1 MNALSKVLGLVLL
14 STLAVAPS
22 HARPGPAPTAPR
34 LAIYP
39 QPLPPRHD
47 GLAPRMAINPQPLP
61 PRHDGS
67 ARIAINPQPL
77 PPRGPDPALR
87 SMPAKPYIG
96 ETEKN

>member
-1 MNALSKVLGLVLL
+1 MKALSKVLGLVLL
-14 STLAVAPS
+14 STLGVAPS

-34 LAIYP
+34 L
-39 QPLPPRHD
+39 
-47 GLAPRMAINPQPLP
+47 AINPQPLP

-87 SMPAKPYIG
+87 STPAKPYIG

>member
-14 STLAVAPS
+14 STLGVAPS

-34 LAIYP
+34 L
-39 QPLPPRHD
+39 
-47 GLAPRMAINPQPLP
+47 AINPQPLP

-87 SMPAKPYIG
+87 STPAKPYIG

>member
-14 STLAVAPS
+14 STLGVAPS

-34 LAIYP
+34 A
-39 QPLPPRHD
+39 
-47 GLAPRMAINPQPLP
+47 AINPQPLP

-77 PPRGPDPALR
+77 PPSHDGSARIAINPQPLPPRGPDPAQR

>member
-14 STLAVAPS
+14 STLGATPS

-34 LAIYP
+34 L
-39 QPLPPRHD
+39 
-47 GLAPRMAINPQPLP
+47 AINPQPLP

-87 SMPAKPYIG
+87 STPAKPYIG